1 MPVDGQSRRTN
12 TPLSRR
18 DKRVLAAAAGIAAIA
33 TLALAA
39 AYAIRPAAPSNTDCI
54 VVNIPST
61 MGGARLLSGEAA
73 AHAFC
78 HSEGSHDRAIA
89 AACRRQGYLADLH
102 P

>member
-12 TPLSRR
+12 TPVSRC

-39 AYAIRPAAPSNTDCI
+39 AYAVHPAAPSNTDCI

-61 MGGARLLSGEAA
+61 MGGARLRSCGAA

-78 HSEGSHDRAIA
+78 HSEGRRDRIIA
-89 AACRRQGYLADLH
+89 AACRRQRYLADLH